1 MSRLSSFQIR
11 LLFAGI
17 VVLAI
22 VLGGNAPSHGATG
35 EWESGLRPVDARI
48 FEKWAKVSEVYAKE
62 TEWLVENAVARR
74 NPAARSFEALIAVA
88 SSKSPMAQLTTVNA
102 FFNRLSYRSDAATYG
117 TDTWLTPYRLVL
129 TGGGDCEDFALAK
142 LFTLLRLG
150 VMPDRLHLIVVRD
163 LVKDRPHAVL
173 AVEHAGMTW
182 ILDNQSKTVRPW
194 DRSMQ
199 DYRPLYTVGPAVAG
213 IYRTAG

>member
-88 SSKSPMAQLTTVNA
+88 STRFIARQVHPLMLWTRPVACAPSFLALNISMP
-102 FFNRLSYRSDAATYG
+102 
-117 TDTWLTPYRLVL
+117 
-129 TGGGDCEDFALAK
+129 TGGK
-142 LFTLLRLG
+142 YLR
-150 VMPDRLHLIVVRD
+150 P
-163 LVKDRPHAVL
+163 
-173 AVEHAGMTW
+173 
-182 ILDNQSKTVRPW
+182 
-194 DRSMQ
+194 
-199 DYRPLYTVGPAVAG
+199 
-213 IYRTAG
+213 

>member
-129 TGGGDCEDFALAK
+129 TGGGDCEDFATSK
-142 LFTLLRLG
+142 FFTLLYAGLRNDTMKVVIVNDLNLG
-150 VMPDRLHLIVVRD
+150 IA
-163 LVKDRPHAVL
+163 HAVF
-173 AVEHAGMTW
+173 AVDTEDGIM
-182 ILDNQSKTVRPW
+182 ILDNQVMAVVPA
-194 DRSMQ
+194 DRIYH
-199 DYRPLYTVGPAVAG
+199 YRAIYAVDLTGAWVF
-213 IYRTAG
+213 R